1 MQTPQLVIVGLYFGL
16 IFAVG
21 VYATRFVKDSTD
33 FLLAGRRLGVLLA
46 AAALAA
52 THFGGGFVVGTG
64 GWGFTYG
71 LTGMAYAVGVG
82 LSLLVLAAVAARR
95 MRRLGLVT
103 VPDYLEL
110 RYGSRLV
117 RLLGALLSLA
127 AIVGIL
133 GAQVWASQGALSI
146 LGIDPVVAAVGATL
160 LFIVYTAA
168 SGLWGV
174 TLTDALQLL
183 IIFVGVP
190 LAAVVG
196 LQEAGGFAGI
206 RESIIGLELEVA
218 EDAYLQPLGAGGVLV
233 LAAVVPT
240 IMYTLIGQDFY
251 QRLFAARDENVALRA
266 AIVAGLVLVAY
277 AAFPAIAGMAARGI
291 FGDAIEP
298 AQAIPMLVSEVLPIW
313 FGAIVIGAIL
323 GAIMST
329 ADSLLI
335 AGTSHVTN
343 DIYVKLISPH
353 GEHDTRRLLLISR
366 VATVA
371 IGVLALALALSVR
384 EIIGL
389 LLLSYTM
396 YAAGVF
402 VPVVLGLYWRRGTA
416 AGAIAAIVGG
426 AVTGVAAAQ
435 GWITLPVVPDIV
447 LGAGVSLV
455 LYVVVSLLTKPASAA
470 ILPSHDLLRDG

>member
-1 MQTPQLVIVGLYFGL
+1 MQTAQLVIVGVYFAL
-16 IFAVG
+16 IFGVG
-21 VYATRFVKDSTD
+21 LYATRYVSDSTD

-82 LSLLVLAAVAARR
+82 ASLLVLAVVAARR

-110 RYGSRLV
+110 RYGSRLA

-127 AIVGIL
+127 AIIGIL

-146 LGIDPVVAAVGATL
+146 LGIDPAVAAVAATL
-160 LFIVYTAA
+160 LFIIYTAA

-174 TLTDALQLL
+174 TLTDALQLV
-183 IIFVGVP
+183 IIFIGVP
-190 LAAVVG
+190 LAAIAGVH
-196 LQEAGGFAGI
+196 EAGGFAGI
-206 RESIIGLELEVA
+206 RAGLAGLELEVA
-218 EDAYLQPLGAGGVLV
+218 SDAYFQPLGAGGMLV

-251 QRLFAARDENVALRA
+251 QRLFAARDERIAVRA
-266 AIVAGLVLVAY
+266 ALLAGVVLIAY
-277 AAFPAIAGMAARGI
+277 AAFPAVAGMAARGI
-291 FGDAIEP
+291 FGDTIEP
-298 AQAIPMLVSEVLPIW
+298 AQAIPMLVAEVLPIW
-313 FGAIVIGAIL
+313 FGAIVVGAIL

-335 AGTSHVTN
+335 AGTSHITN
-343 DIYVKLISPH
+343 DLYVKLIAPAAA
-353 GEHDTRRLLLISR
+353 HDTRRLLLISR
-366 VATVA
+366 VGTVV
-371 IGVLALALALSVR
+371 IGLLALALALSVR

-416 AGAIAAIVGG
+416 AGAIAAIAGG
-426 AVTGVAAAQ
+426 ALTGVAAAR
-435 GWITLPVVPDIV
+435 GWIDVPAVPDIV
-447 LGAGVSLV
+447 LGAAVSLA
-455 LYVVVSLLTKPASAA
+455 LYVAISLATEAPAAR
-470 ILPSHDLLRDG
+470 PSENH

>member
-1 MQTPQLVIVGLYFGL
+1 METTPLVIVGLYFAL
-16 IFAVG
+16 IFGVG
-21 VYATRFVKDSTD
+21 LYATRFVRDSTD

-64 GWGFTYG
+64 GWGYTYG

-95 MRRLGLVT
+95 MRRLALVT
-103 VPDYLEL
+103 VPDYLAL
-110 RYGSRLV
+110 RYRSRLA
-117 RLLGALLSLA
+117 RLLGAVLSLA
-127 AIVGIL
+127 AIIGIL
-133 GAQVWASQGALSI
+133 GAQVWASQGALTI
-146 LGIDPVVAAVGATL
+146 LGIDPTVAAVGATL
-160 LFIVYTAA
+160 LFIIYTAA

-190 LAAVVG
+190 LAAIFG
-196 LQEAGGFAGI
+196 LREAGGFAGI
-206 RESIIGLELEVA
+206 RESIAVLDLEVA
-218 EDAYLQPLGAGGVLV
+218 PHAFMEPLGAGAVLV
-233 LAAVVPT
+233 LAAIVPT

-251 QRLFAARDENVALRA
+251 QRLFASRDEKVAIRA
-266 AIVAGLVLVAY
+266 AVLAGVVLMLY
-277 AAFPAIAGMAARGI
+277 ATFPAVAGMAARGI
-291 FGDAIEP
+291 FGDTIEP
-298 AQAIPMLVSEVLPIW
+298 AQAIPMLVSQVLPAW

-343 DIYVKLISPH
+343 DIYVQLLNE
-353 GEHDTRRLLLISR
+353 GRELDTRRLLLISR
-366 VATVA
+366 ISTVA
-371 IGVLALALALSVR
+371 IGLLALVLALSVR

-416 AGAIAAIVGG
+416 AGAVAAIVGG
-426 AVTGVAAAQ
+426 AAAGAAAAR
-435 GWITLPVVPDIV
+435 GLIALPVVPDIV
-447 LGAGVSLV
+447 FGAAVSLV
-455 LYVVVSLLTKPASAA
+455 LHVVVSLATRPD
-470 ILPSHDLLRDG
+470 HDMVAPGPPR